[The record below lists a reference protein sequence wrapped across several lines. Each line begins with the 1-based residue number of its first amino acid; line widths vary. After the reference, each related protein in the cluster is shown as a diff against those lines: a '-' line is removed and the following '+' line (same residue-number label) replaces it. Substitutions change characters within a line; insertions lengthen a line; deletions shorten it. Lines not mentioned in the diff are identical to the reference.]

1 MRSVDEKM
9 MSDAK
14 IFLDRHQT
22 KNVSPETIRRYMKT
36 GRQFFGRHRG
46 IQKTGAKATYYLRK
60 AALEFYAA
68 ELLMRAGRSGDLKSF
83 RLAFLTL
90 EKLYTPLVGIAAIN
104 AGNVCPVQQTQPI
117 NSKRKSL
124 QGLPV
129 DWRDRMLVGESG
141 KERDWLLL
149 LSACGLRPSEIARGV
164 DVIPYKNGAV
174 FLIKGAKTSQGYGQ
188 KIREIYSES
197 SWAKELAQQGGRT
210 ISASKANSVSKYV
223 SRRGQEVFPRK
234 TRKVAAYSYRHQ
246 FSADMKASDLTEPE
260 ISMLLGHKS
269 LRTKKLY
276 GRSSQARGAVA
287 VQLLHATNP
296 VQSGVKPLFKL
307 SSSSQKSRFSVGI
320 KP

>member
-1 MRSVDEKM
+1 MRLVDEKM

-36 GRQFFGRHRG
+36 GRQFFGRHRA

-68 ELLMRAGRSGDLKSF
+68 EQLMRAGRSGDLKTF

-90 EKLYTPLVGIAAIN
+90 ESLYTPLVGIAAIN
-104 AGNVCPVQQTQPI
+104 AGNVCPIKQTQPI
-117 NSKRKSL
+117 HSKRKSL

-141 KERDWLLL
+141 QERDWLLL

-164 DVIPYKNGAV
+164 DVIPYKKGAV

-197 SWAKELAQQGGRT
+197 TWAKELAELGGRT
-210 ISASKANSVSKYV
+210 ISASKANTVSKYV
-223 SRRGQEVFPRK
+223 GRRGLEVFPRK

-246 FSADMKASDLTEPE
+246 FSADMKASDLPE
-260 ISMLLGHKS
+260 SDISMILGHAS
-269 LRTKKLY
+269 ARTKKLY
-276 GRSSQARGAVA
+276 GRSSQARGTVA
-287 VQLLHATNP
+287 VQLLHATRP
-296 VQSGVKPLFKL
+296 VQVGLKPLFKL
-307 SSSSQKSRFSVGI
+307 SRSSQMSSFSVRI